1 MSKCGL
7 FTERTDLHVNNL
19 GLLHLFLAFWENYV
33 NLLFAFVIRLH
44 VSNHV
49 VGSKNQ
55 FIDFRIPKNL
65 KSFQKTC
72 FWKFEI
78 TQILS
83 TIFHV
88 SLPLISRNFVHKFA
102 TAESMSNSS
111 YSRIL
116 LPCHSDFYIKSHLAI
131 LGTQVLPFWPF
142 WSLRILIWAKF
153 YIWSC

>member
-1 MSKCGL
+1 MNYELATSIFSRQMSKCGL

-72 FWKFEI
+72 F
-78 TQILS
+78 
-83 TIFHV
+83 
-88 SLPLISRNFVHKFA
+88 
-102 TAESMSNSS
+102 
-111 YSRIL
+111 
-116 LPCHSDFYIKSHLAI
+116 
-131 LGTQVLPFWPF
+131 
-142 WSLRILIWAKF
+142 
-153 YIWSC
+153 